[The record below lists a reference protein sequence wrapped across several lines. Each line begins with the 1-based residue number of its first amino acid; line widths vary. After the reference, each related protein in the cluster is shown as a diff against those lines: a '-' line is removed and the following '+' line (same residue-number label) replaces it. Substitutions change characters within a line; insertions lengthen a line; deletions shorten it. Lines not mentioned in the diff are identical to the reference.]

1 MKHQLIFSLVFAL
14 FLSVFSAKAQDAT
27 PPNASVYTVS
37 DVAVDVTADSAAK
50 ARDQAMAEGQRTA
63 FAQLLERLGV
73 SPSVGAKL
81 NSDDLSTLVQNF
93 EVQNERAS
101 SVRYIGALTVHFR
114 PLAVRNF
121 LASRNESFSDAPGKP
136 VIILPIVKNGSI
148 TTLWEEPTR
157 WMKLWNDAAK
167 NGGIV
172 PLIIPSGSPDDK
184 NLLATSDAVLGKV
197 EPVKSLI
204 DKYQADG
211 LIVAILNGSP
221 DNPAAGFV
229 IDLQH
234 FANGFDDGSDIEHI
248 TLIGAPDKNA
258 VDGILMQGIR
268 QIRQKIEKDEKQ
280 ELQKHETEQPAQ
292 QTWPDEAAPAKLPV
306 TVQFTTLAEWADIQR
321 RLLATPGVRRVD
333 IVSVG
338 RGATEIELG
347 FAGKPEDI
355 QMAAAEH
362 NLRLTQD
369 VLSGQWMLKGH

>member
-1 MKHQLIFSLVFAL
+1 ML
-14 FLSVFSAKAQDAT
+14 FLSVGPVLAQDAP
-27 PPNASVYTVS
+27 PPNTAVYTIS

-50 ARDQAMAEGQRTA
+50 ARDQAIAEGQRAA

-73 SPSVGAKL
+73 ETSVGAKL
-81 NSDDLSTLVQNF
+81 SDDDLSTLVQNF

-101 SVRYIGALTVHFR
+101 SVRYIGTFTVHFR
-114 PLAVRNF
+114 PIAVRNF
-121 LASRNESFSDAPGKP
+121 LASRGEKFSDAQSKP
-136 VIILPIVKNGSI
+136 VIILPIMKNGNI
-148 TTLWEEPTR
+148 TTLWEEPTH

-184 NLLATSDAVLGKV
+184 NLLATSDAILGKV

-204 DKYQADG
+204 DRYQADG
-211 LIVAILNGSP
+211 LIVAVLNGSL

-234 FANGFDDGSDIEHI
+234 FGNGFDDGSDVEHI

-258 VDGILMQGIR
+258 IDGILLQGIR

-280 ELQKHETEQPAQ
+280 EQQKRGTEQPTAQ
-292 QTWPDEAAPAKLPV
+292 QTWSDEAAPNKLPV
-306 TVQFTTLAEWADIQR
+306 TVQFATLAEWADIQR
-321 RLLATPGVRRVD
+321 RLMATPGVKRVD